1 MTTSQAVEKR
11 YAVRRTLDVRPEDY
25 GTLRGTAYG
34 DDETLHDAILRAQGM
49 SAMGY
54 RSRVVDTQINECV
67 WLDGRDPR
75 RPPRCPICG
84 GLNPGDMTHT
94 RCY

>member
-1 MTTSQAVEKR
+1 MKR

-25 GTLRGTAYG
+25 GTPKGTDYG
-34 DDETLHDAILRAQGM
+34 DHDSMHDAILRAQSM
-49 SAMGY
+49 SALGY
-54 RSRVVDTQINECV
+54 RSRVVDMQTNECA

-75 RPPRCPICG
+75 RALRCAICG

-94 RCY
+94 RCA